1 MNILIMGCGRVG
13 SSLASSFSKKGHT
26 VTILD
31 INSTAFQRLPADF
44 QGTAIVGNGIDQDT
58 LTGANVKDTDVFLA
72 LTQGDNRNL
81 MAAQIAKHI
90 FKVPRVLS
98 RVYDKDRAN
107 IFAKLG
113 IETFSSTY
121 IMSNM
126 IENIVINPE
135 INEEKSNL

>member
-13 SSLASSFSKKGHT
+13 SSLASSFSQKGHT
-26 VTILD
+26 VIILD

-44 QGTAIVGNGIDQDT
+44 KGTAIVGNGTDQDT
-58 LTGANVKDTDVFLA
+58 LTGANVNDTDVFLA

-98 RVYDKDRAN
+98 RVYDKNRAD

-126 IENIVINPE
+126 IEDIVINPE
-135 INEEKSNL
+135 TNEEKSNL

>member
-13 SSLASSFSKKGHT
+13 SSLASSFSQKGHT
-26 VTILD
+26 VIILD

-44 QGTAIVGNGIDQDT
+44 EGTAIVGNGTDQDT
-58 LTGANVKDTDVFLA
+58 LTGANVNDTDVFLA

-98 RVYDKDRAN
+98 RVYDKNRADL
-107 IFAKLG
+107 FAKLG

-126 IENIVINPE
+126 IEDIVINPE
-135 INEEKSNL
+135 TNEEKSNL

>member
-13 SSLASSFSKKGHT
+13 SSLASSFSQKGHT
-26 VTILD
+26 VIILD
-31 INSTAFQRLPADF
+31 INSIAFQRLPADF
-44 QGTAIVGNGIDQDT
+44 EGTAIVGNGTDQDT
-58 LTGANVKDTDVFLA
+58 LTGANVNDTDVFLA

-98 RVYDKDRAN
+98 RVYDKNRAD

-126 IENIVINPE
+126 IEDIVINPE
-135 INEEKSNL
+135 TNEEKSNL

>member
-13 SSLASSFSKKGHT
+13 SSLASSFSQKGHT
-26 VTILD
+26 VIILD

-44 QGTAIVGNGIDQDT
+44 EGTAIVGNGTDQDT
-58 LTGANVKDTDVFLA
+58 LTGANVNDTDVFLA

-98 RVYDKDRAN
+98 RVYDKNRAD

-126 IENIVINPE
+126 IEDIVINPE
-135 INEEKSNL
+135 TNEEKSNL